1 MLSPELVEKLGG
13 LEDED
18 PESPDNEIVQKNE
31 EFKEH
36 ELEDMKKAA
45 QHQPQDS
52 IDGYQSSQAAVNDQ
66 QSSQN
71 ISENLAVM
79 NLNDSE

>member
-1 MLSPELVEKLGG
+1 MEKLGG

-18 PESPDNEIVQKNE
+18 PESPDNEIIQKNE

-45 QHQPQDS
+45 
-52 IDGYQSSQAAVNDQ
+52 SQQ
-66 QSSQN
+66 
-71 ISENLAVM
+71 
-79 NLNDSE
+79 